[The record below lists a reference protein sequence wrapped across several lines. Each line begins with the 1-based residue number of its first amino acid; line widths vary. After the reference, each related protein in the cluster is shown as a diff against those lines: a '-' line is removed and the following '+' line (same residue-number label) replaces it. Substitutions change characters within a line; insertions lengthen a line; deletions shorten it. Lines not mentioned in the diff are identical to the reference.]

1 MRPSKRW
8 QLAFSS
14 SVVALVLATPVAQAQ
29 APQNQPD
36 DEGEEMTFE
45 PDEARA
51 KAKVQPPPPDNKPA
65 SKTLARATDLYE
77 KKKDYNSASIE
88 LSKVLNKET
97 QDSEASKQRAEF
109 FMGKT
114 LYQMGYYAAS
124 LAYFDRIVAKRT
136 GHRYFGATLKW
147 LAALSRVLPETS
159 GILEKIGTYDPKDL
173 EQPIMNEVRDE
184 LYYLLGRHY
193 YRQGNFDQAISLF
206 QAVKVESPFYVKAKF
221 FEGVT
226 YVRQYKGAPAVDA
239 FKQIL
244 VIGQERPGFYTAD
257 DILTYE
263 ELANLQ
269 LARVFYSTQQ
279 YDVSIKYFEKL
290 PQESPD
296 WLESLFEAGWAYFM
310 KTLNS
315 KALGN
320 IHTLNAPYFENEF
333 FPGMAEAMLLKAVIY
348 YKYCQYDRALESV
361 AEYNQ
366 SYAPLRE
373 DLDQIM
379 SRYEDNAEFYEY
391 IVKIQNRRAGL
402 SDRTQR
408 VAASSLADRQLA
420 KTFAWVQELDKELKA
435 LDKAPKDWAATRV
448 RAEVEQ
454 ELTVQKSL
462 AQADAGKL
470 ARERIKRM
478 SDELRELSRD
488 GRKIRI
494 ETLNNKAGQIDAQA
508 RGEQISGD
516 HRQEAIVVDD
526 EHFLWKFNGE
536 YWKDELGYYRFKI
549 RSRCPTRG
557 AGN

>member
-1 MRPSKRW
+1 
-8 QLAFSS
+8 
-14 SVVALVLATPVAQAQ
+14 
-29 APQNQPD
+29 
-36 DEGEEMTFE
+36 
-45 PDEARA
+45 
-51 KAKVQPPPPDNKPA
+51 
-65 SKTLARATDLYE
+65 
-77 KKKDYNSASIE
+77 
-88 LSKVLNKET
+88 
-97 QDSEASKQRAEF
+97 
-109 FMGKT
+109 
-114 LYQMGYYAAS
+114 
-124 LAYFDRIVAKRT
+124 
-136 GHRYFGATLKW
+136 
-147 LAALSRVLPETS
+147 
-159 GILEKIGTYDPKDL
+159 
-173 EQPIMNEVRDE
+173 
-184 LYYLLGRHY
+184 
-193 YRQGNFDQAISLF
+193 
-206 QAVKVESPFYVKAKF
+206 
-221 FEGVT
+221 
-226 YVRQYKGAPAVDA
+226 
-239 FKQIL
+239 
-244 VIGQERPGFYTAD
+244 
-257 DILTYE
+257 
-263 ELANLQ
+263 
-269 LARVFYSTQQ
+269 
-279 YDVSIKYFEKL
+279 
-290 PQESPD
+290 
-296 WLESLFEAGWAYFM
+296 M
-310 KTLNS
+310 KTFNS

-379 SRYEDNAEFYEY
+379 ARYEDNAEFYEY
-391 IVKIQNRRAGL
+391 IVKIQNGRAGL
-402 SDRTQR
+402 SERTQR
-408 VAASSLADRQLA
+408 VAAASLADRQLA

-435 LDKAPKDWAATRV
+435 LERANKSWAATRV

-516 HRQEAIVVDD
+516 HRQEPIVVDD

-549 RSRCPTRG
+549 RSRCPTKG
-557 AGN
+557 AGI